1 MRQRDFERIILQALE
16 QMPPHFREALDN
28 IDIQVQWRP
37 SPGELRRAGLRRG
50 QSLLGLY
57 VGVPLPSRSH
67 YNSLTLPDTII
78 IYQGTHERVC
88 RDEAEMVEQVQKT
101 LLHEIGHYMG
111 IDEDRL
117 RELGAG

>member
-1 MRQRDFERIILQALE
+1 MRRRDFERIILQALE
-16 QMPPHFREALDN
+16 QMPPRFREALDN
-28 IDIQVQWRP
+28 IDIQVRWQP
-37 SPGELRRAGLRRG
+37 SPSERRRAGLRRG

-67 YNSLTLPDTII
+67 YSSLTLPDTIM

-88 RDEAEMVEQVQKT
+88 PDEAEMVEQVQKT

-111 IDEDRL
+111 LDEDRL